1 MKILG
6 SHLYPHL
13 PVIAIWVSSAI
24 KLVAAVL
31 LFSTRLLVLE
41 PPAQK
46 HVTTAKII
54 HSYKNV
60 IIQHHVSLYS
70 KCTLMSCTVFS
81 LSCFKFQNVKG

>member
-6 SHLYPHL
+6 SRLYL
-13 PVIAIWVSSAI
+13 PVIVIWVSSAI

-31 LFSTRLLVLE
+31 LFSTRFLVLE

-60 IIQHHVSLYS
+60 FIQHHVSLYS

-81 LSCFKFQNVKG
+81 VSCFPFQNVKG

>member
-6 SHLYPHL
+6 SHLYL

-24 KLVAAVL
+24 KLVATVL
-31 LFSTRLLVLE
+31 LFSNRLLVLE

-60 IIQHHVSLYS
+60 FIQHHVSLYS
-70 KCTLMSCTVFS
+70 KCTFMSCTVFS
-81 LSCFKFQNVKG
+81 LSCFPFQNVKG